1 MWKVMIVDDEQTARL
16 GLERIISETM
26 PELIVTTKAE
36 NGMDALEKIEKRQ
49 PDIVISDISM
59 PVMDGIELSR
69 QVRKQYPQIV
79 MIMLTAYD
87 NFSYVQQCLTN
98 QVFDYVL
105 KPIEED
111 AFLKVMEKAVS
122 DRHTESSS
130 SSIQSC
136 IPSTRRAV
144 CL

>member
-69 QVRKQYPQIV
+69 QVRKQYPQTV
-79 MIMLTAYD
+79 
-87 NFSYVQQCLTN
+87 SYTHL
-98 QVFDYVL
+98 
-105 KPIEED
+105 PGH
-111 AFLKVMEKAVS
+111 S
-122 DRHTESSS
+122 G
-130 SSIQSC
+130 
-136 IPSTRRAV
+136 TRRQNADR
-144 CL
+144 CRR

>member
-122 DRHTESSS
+122 EAAHRKQQLVHDML
-130 SSIQSC
+130 
-136 IPSTRRAV
+136 P
-144 CL
+144 L

>member
-111 AFLKVMEKAVS
+111 AFLKVMEKPS
-122 DRHTESSS
+122 RKRHTESSS

>member
-111 AFLKVMEKAVS
+111 AF
-122 DRHTESSS
+122 
-130 SSIQSC
+130 
-136 IPSTRRAV
+136 
-144 CL
+144 

>member
-69 QVRKQYPQIV
+69 QVR
-79 MIMLTAYD
+79 
-87 NFSYVQQCLTN
+87 
-98 QVFDYVL
+98 
-105 KPIEED
+105 
-111 AFLKVMEKAVS
+111 
-122 DRHTESSS
+122 
-130 SSIQSC
+130 
-136 IPSTRRAV
+136 
-144 CL
+144 